1 MNTIEFTSLLSALG
15 DKPVRFVLPDGG
27 RIPDHAHIT
36 EVGRVDR
43 EFLDCGGERRKT
55 SFCCLQAW
63 VADDTEH
70 RLPAR
75 KLAAIIGRALEPLGL
90 ESLPVEIEYEDGV
103 ISQFPVVSVGAG
115 EMVTVHLG
123 TKHTDCLAKEICL
136 PPAAGSAAECCAPG
150 SGCC

>member
-1 MNTIEFTSLLSALG
+1 MNTAEFTSLLSSLG
-15 DKPVRFVLPDGG
+15 DKTVRFLLPDGG

-63 VADDTEH
+63 VADDTDH

-75 KLAAIIGRALEPLGL
+75 KLAGIISRALEPLDLG
-90 ESLPVEIEYEDGV
+90 SLPVEVEYEDGFV
-103 ISQFPVVSVGAG
+103 SQFPVVSVAAG
-115 EMVTVHLG
+115 ETVIVRLG
-123 TKHTDCLAKEICL
+123 TKHTDCLAKEVCL
-136 PPAAGSAAECCAPG
+136 PSAAPSSECCVPG

>member
-1 MNTIEFTSLLSALG
+1 MNTPEFTALLSALG
-15 DKPVRFVLPDGG
+15 DRPVRFVLPDGG
-27 RIPDHAHIT
+27 RIPDHTHIT

-63 VADDTEH
+63 VADDADH

-75 KLAAIIGRALEPLGL
+75 KLAAIIGRALEPLALG
-90 ESLPVEIEYEDGV
+90 SLPVEIEYEDGF
-103 ISQFPVVSVGAG
+103 ISQFPVLSVDAGDVAVVRLGA
-115 EMVTVHLG
+115 
-123 TKHTDCLAKEICL
+123 KHTDCLAKDVCL
-136 PPAAGSAAECCAPG
+136 PPSGGAPACAPG

>member
-1 MNTIEFTSLLSALG
+1 MNISEFTALLSALG

-63 VADDTEH
+63 VADDTGH

-75 KLAAIIGRALEPLGL
+75 KLSDIIGRALEPLDLGA
-90 ESLPVEIEYEDGV
+90 LPVEVEYEDGF
-103 ISQFPVVSVGAG
+103 ISQFPVVSVAAG
-115 EMVTVHLG
+115 ETVTIHLG
-123 TKHTDCLAKEICL
+123 TKHTDCLAKEVCL
-136 PPAAGSAAECCAPG
+136 PPVVSSSECCAPG